1 MKEPNSRIIIDKLL
15 RESDWILYG
24 DEGVVNVDTEMQNEA
39 GFAGRQSLSF
49 IERLQHLTS

>member
-24 DEGVVNVDTEMQNEA
+24 DEGVVNVDLPPKLA
-39 GFAGRQSLSF
+39 PRFG
-49 IERLQHLTS
+49 